1 MSNAL
6 WDMGIAFRGHSRYM
20 QALLQNLNVINQMAD
35 PKSRII
41 LLGLHFVDT
50 ERCLNNICRV
60 CNDNMVQKYIREVQ
74 RRVFYCTKTSI
85 FLDSFQFTE
94 NQVASSNTHDGVHFN
109 EKLTG
114 IQLDFVLQSLCL
126 TGENCSVFSKK
137 RKCDL
142 SIPKINREEVLKKR
156 EQLQER
162 HNASINDLNCYNR
175 RDDSLYWSD
184 SFVVS

>member
-1 MSNAL
+1 
-6 WDMGIAFRGHSRYM
+6 MGIAFRGHSRYM
-20 QALLQNLNVINQMAD
+20 QALLQNLNVINQMAG